1 MDIRKILTNRNIFIV
16 MIVLSVVSSLRSL
29 LMPLGFDELTY
40 SKLANSLLSGKYYL
54 YDSPSTVT
62 PIIPLLFALFKI
74 KAYPILGY
82 TIHKL
87 VHVLLALLGGRYV
100 YLVLKQLQ
108 LDKGIV
114 LCLLAFVAV
123 NPNAVAWFSNLYPEA
138 VLFFSFWGF
147 IYYAIKPPRK
157 SHIAKLLGF
166 FVLLVLTRYVYL
178 VLGLVILYTYYDYVK
193 VDFKKYKSTLF
204 KYSVLFA
211 LPVLFWGKYVLSVE
225 NDNENTSGVSYF
237 KRFKTENKNGGML
250 YNIKCGLGLQ
260 KHHEVDKINGIPAFV
275 TLFIPKTGFR
285 NYALS
290 VILMLAFIFGLLKK
304 IESDEIKKIMLATML
319 IMLGLIFAG
328 TGFSR
333 YWVVL
338 LPSFCLGFYYTFKN
352 LKINNLY
359 FIRFVQVIGVVYI
372 LNEIRVDA
380 LILNQVL

>member
-54 YDSPSTVT
+54 HDSPSTVT

-74 KAYPILGY
+74 KAYPILGF

-108 LDKGIV
+108 LDKSIV

-147 IYYAIKPPRK
+147 IYYTIKPPRK

-204 KYSVLFA
+204 ICSVLFA

-285 NYALS
+285 NYVLS
-290 VILMLAFIFGLLKK
+290 VILILAIIFGLLKK
-304 IESDEIKKIMLATML
+304 IELDEIKKIMLATML

-352 LKINNLY
+352 LKINDLY
-359 FIRFVQVIGVVYI
+359 FIRFVQVLGVVYI